1 MGFLDWINGAGRTLK
16 SGFED
21 FGRKAKK
28 GFEDFG
34 NQIKDNALPVLE
46 KVSDAI
52 HTGAGYVNKGLGY
65 AMPVLGM
72 IPGVGQAA
80 RLAQTVASGIGAGT
94 GLASDALHAANN
106 PSGGNVFKALQGA
119 AGALPPQYKTAV
131 QPYLNG
137 AAKIAGQ

>member
-28 GFEDFG
+28 GIEDVG
-34 NQIKDNALPVLE
+34 NQIKENALPVLE
-46 KVSDAI
+46 KVNDAI
-52 HTGAGYVNKGLGY
+52 HTGAGYVGKGLGA

-80 RLAQTVASGIGAGT
+80 RLAQNVASGVSTGT
-94 GLASDALHAANN
+94 GLASSVLHAANN
-106 PSGGNVFKALQGA
+106 PSGGNVIQALKAGA
-119 AGALPPQYKTAV
+119 AALPPQYKSAV

-137 AAKIAGQ
+137 AMKIAGQ

>member
-28 GFEDFG
+28 GFEYVG

-46 KVSDAI
+46 KISDAV
-52 HTGAGYVNKGLGY
+52 HTGAGYVGKGLGY
-65 AMPVLGM
+65 AMPVIGM

-80 RLAQTVASGIGAGT
+80 RLAQMAATGIGAGT
-94 GLASDALHAANN
+94 GLASAALHAVNH
-106 PSGGNVFKALQGA
+106 PSQGNVIQALKAGA
-119 AGALPPQYKTAV
+119 AALPPQYKSAV
-131 QPYLNG
+131 MPYMKAGL
-137 AAKIAGQ
+137 KIAGQ